1 MSASPEVIDRRFR
14 RDGGNETTSP
24 NAARRAAEWRKVVV
38 DGRSRK
44 RLFWSWRDRVAACA
58 RAFTEQSGRTSRS
71 ARASRVE
78 RFVWSA
84 ITEIRRFLEKD
95 TIQARVNANANA
107 NTNAS

>member
-14 RDGGNETTSP
+14 RDGGNETSP
-24 NAARRAAEWRKVVV
+24 NAACRATEWRKVVV

-44 RLFWSWRDRVAACA
+44 RLFWSWRDRVAARA

-78 RFVWSA
+78 RFVRST

>member
-1 MSASPEVIDRRFR
+1 MSASPEVIDCRFR
-14 RDGGNETTSP
+14 RDGGNETSP
-24 NAARRAAEWRKVVV
+24 NAARRTREWRKVVV

-44 RLFWSWRDRVAACA
+44 QLFWSWRDRVDARA

-78 RFVWSA
+78 RFVRSA

-95 TIQARVNANANA
+95 TIQARVNANANE